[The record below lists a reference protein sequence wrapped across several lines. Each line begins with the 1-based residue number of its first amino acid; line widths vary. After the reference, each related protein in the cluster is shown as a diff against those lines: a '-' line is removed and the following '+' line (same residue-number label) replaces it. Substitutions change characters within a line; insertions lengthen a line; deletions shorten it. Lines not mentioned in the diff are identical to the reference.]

1 MSPLGIENN
10 NKLSLEKHV
19 SNTCNKSE
27 QTISSRIQS
36 YKVKIEK
43 EIITKTFV
51 CSSFMCCLLTWHFC
65 SKPSQIKIEKNQYRF
80 LKLITDDY
88 SDYKFLFIKTGNLTM
103 EIKGLGTYAL
113 EIFKTLNNWD
123 PILLFH
129 ERYM

>member
-1 MSPLGIENN
+1 MDPLGIENN

-36 YKVKIEK
+36 YKVKNEK
-43 EIITKTFV
+43 EIITNTFV
-51 CSSFMCCLLTWHFC
+51 CSSFMYCLLAWHFC
-65 SKPSQIKIEKNQYRF
+65 SKPSQIKIEKNQYRS
-80 LKLITDDY
+80 LKLITNGY
-88 SDYKFLFIKTGNLTM
+88 SDYKFLLIKTGNSTM